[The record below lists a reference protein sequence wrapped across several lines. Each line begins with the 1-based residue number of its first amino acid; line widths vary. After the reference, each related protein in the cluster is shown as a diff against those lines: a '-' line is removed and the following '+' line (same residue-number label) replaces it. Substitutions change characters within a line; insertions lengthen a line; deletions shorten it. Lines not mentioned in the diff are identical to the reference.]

1 MIQVSFDGPNG
12 NLAFLKL
19 LDEKR
24 NDDKLNPLIEIRTC
38 GLYTLHRSFQYGES
52 LSGWNVKHLSTVQ
65 KIFQES
71 SSCRAEYES
80 LMDAQSSYYL
90 LQLCAH
96 RSIGNNC
103 VAKKARTI

>member
-65 KIFQES
+65 KIFQE
-71 SSCRAEYES
+71 YES

-103 VAKKARTI
+103 VAKKAKTI

>member
-24 NDDKLNPLIEIRTC
+24 NYDKLNPLIEIRTC
-38 GLYTLHRSFQYGES
+38 GLCTLHRSFQYGES

-71 SSCRAEYES
+71 SSCRAEYEN

-96 RSIGNNC
+96 RSIENNC
-103 VAKKARTI
+103 VAKKAKTI